1 MDAGGHLLENLTR
14 FGRLLRGLGLDVGPT
29 HVRTFVEALEHV
41 PLACREDVRRAG
53 RAVFA
58 HRREHIPVFDRAFD
72 AFWRAGLAAAPVEIR
87 PPAIPRRRV
96 ASLPADAPPADR
108 DADPHETL
116 AEAPGLERRQTWSD
130 REVLRRKDFATL
142 TPDEARQIASMID
155 EMVVTV
161 PPGRTR
167 RTLPDRRGPRPDV
180 RGTLRRSLRHG
191 GEPVQL
197 WRRRRR
203 EKPRPLVVLCD
214 ISGSM
219 EPYSRVLLQ
228 FAYAVGR
235 SSERFEAFAFGTRL
249 TRLSRHLRARQVD
262 VALHRAAAAIADW
275 GGGTRIGDSLHT
287 FNHRWGRRVLGRG
300 ATVLIVSDGWDRG
313 DITLLD
319 REMARLARSC
329 HRLIWLSPL
338 LGDPDYEPLTRGIQ
352 AALKWVDAFLP
363 VHNLASLEA
372 LADALAR
379 LDGAG
384 RRHGAGREVH
394 SPAGPYAPGDDAGR
408 RRSAEGRHA

>member
-1 MDAGGHLLENLTR
+1 MDTRGRLLENLTR
-14 FGRLLRGLGLDVGPT
+14 FGRLLRGLGLDVGPA

-41 PLACREDVRRAG
+41 PLDSREDVRSAG

-72 AFWRAGLAAAPVEIR
+72 AFWRAGLAAAPATIR
-87 PPAIPRRRV
+87 PPAASRRRL
-96 ASLPADAPPADR
+96 AALAADATPADR
-108 DADPHETL
+108 RAPEPESTV
-116 AEAPGLERRQTWSD
+116 EVPGLERRQTWSD
-130 REVLRRKDFATL
+130 REVLRHKDFAAL
-142 TPDEARQIASMID
+142 TPDEARRVASMI
-155 EMVVTV
+155 EELVVAV
-161 PPGRTR
+161 PPRRTR

-191 GEPVQL
+191 GEPVHL

-203 EKPRPLVVLCD
+203 DKPRPLVVLCD

-235 SSERFEAFAFGTRL
+235 ASERFEAFAFGTRL
-249 TRLSRHLRARQVD
+249 TRLSRHLATRQVD
-262 VALHRAAAAIADW
+262 AALGRAAAAIADW
-275 GGGTRIGDSLHT
+275 GGGTRIGDSLRA
-287 FNHRWGRRVLGRG
+287 FNHLWGRRVLGQG

-313 DITLLD
+313 DVALLD
-319 REMARLARSC
+319 REMARLSRSC
-329 HRLIWLSPL
+329 HRLVWLSPL

-352 AALKWVDAFLP
+352 AALKWVDDFLP

-372 LADALAR
+372 LASALSR
-379 LDGAG
+379 LDA
-384 RRHGAGREVH
+384 R
-394 SPAGPYAPGDDAGR
+394 GR
-408 RRSAEGRHA
+408 RRGVRPGAS

>member
-1 MDAGGHLLENLTR
+1 MDAGGHLLENVTR
-14 FGRLLRGLGLDVGPT
+14 FARLLRGLGLDVGPD
-29 HVRTFVEALEHV
+29 HVRTFVEALGQV
-41 PLACREDVRRAG
+41 RLAAKEDVRQAG

-58 HRREHIPVFDRAFD
+58 HRREQIPVFDRAFD
-72 AFWRAGLAAAPVEIR
+72 AFWRAGFAAAPVAIR
-87 PPAIPRRRV
+87 APAVSRRRI
-96 ASLPADAPPADR
+96 ASIPLDAPQADR
-108 DADPHETL
+108 DDGRS
-116 AEAPGLERRQTWSD
+116 EALPEVPGLERRQTWSD
-130 REVLRRKDFATL
+130 REVLRHKDFATL
-142 TPDEARQIASMID
+142 TPDEARQVASLI
-155 EMVVTV
+155 EELVVAV
-161 PPGRTR
+161 APRRTR

-203 EKPRPLVVLCD
+203 DKPRPLVVLCD

-235 SSERFEAFAFGTRL
+235 ASERFEAFAFGTRL

-262 VALHRAAAAIADW
+262 VALDRATAAIADW
-275 GGGTRIGDSLHT
+275 GGGTRIGDSLRT
-287 FNHRWGRRVLGRG
+287 FNYLWARRVLGQG

-313 DITLLD
+313 DVTLLD
-319 REMARLARSC
+319 REMARLSRSC

-352 AALKWVDAFLP
+352 AALKWVDDFLP

-372 LADALAR
+372 LASALAR
-379 LDGAG
+379 LDATRRRGGA
-384 RRHGAGREVH
+384 RREVH
-394 SPAGPYAPGDDAGR
+394 
-408 RRSAEGRHA
+408 